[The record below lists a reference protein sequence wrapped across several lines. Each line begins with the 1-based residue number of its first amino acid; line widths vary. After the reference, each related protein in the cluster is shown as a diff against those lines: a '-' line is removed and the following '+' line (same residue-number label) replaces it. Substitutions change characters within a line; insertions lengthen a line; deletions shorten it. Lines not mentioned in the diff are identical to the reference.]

1 VVRLPWEVKPLF
13 EEWLSHHVPD
23 RAERIMARI
32 RELRGGKDYDADFSL
47 RMKGEGVWA
56 QLIAQRV
63 RKAAARHG
71 LGRRALALDCSQ
83 FDRASLFV
91 PDVHQPDLF

>member
-1 VVRLPWEVKPLF
+1 V
-13 EEWLSHHVPD
+13 
-23 RAERIMARI
+23 
-32 RELRGGKDYDADFSL
+32 RELRGGKDDDADFSL

-71 LGRRALALDCSQ
+71 LGRRAPALAKPARVAKPAKVSRKL
-83 FDRASLFV
+83 FWPTRAVWTPPSS
-91 PDVHQPDLF
+91 

>member
-1 VVRLPWEVKPLF
+1 V
-13 EEWLSHHVPD
+13 
-23 RAERIMARI
+23 
-32 RELRGGKDYDADFSL
+32 RELRGGKDDDADFSL

-71 LGRRALALDCSQ
+71 LGRRAPALDSSA
-83 FDRASLFV
+83 FDRSALHQSDHLQLGLF
-91 PDVHQPDLF
+91 